1 MNNDLYSL
9 SKRIAAQYDAVQRV
23 VDRMNWHSKII
34 QPSIDM
40 QDSFVALV
48 QQQRTGL
55 LSYLHTMQGTLS
67 VCQQLQKGT
76 FAGASVLE
84 ASNAMLQQR
93 MQLIQP
99 NITRLIQLQDR
110 LSQLT
115 EQEFR
120 LVQDEFEPSDELVES
135 VNSTLHKAN
144 DLNDETAGMPCLFLN
159 KSFIK
164 ENLIGILS
172 LILTILFQ
180 LAPNAEHQKIIR
192 QNDQIIEQNQKII
205 ELDEKRNELLQDI
218 ANTVHLLS
226 EDMNFAIESDE
237 VVHSPTQDQD
247 TDCHQENSD

>member
-1 MNNDLYSL
+1 M
-9 SKRIAAQYDAVQRV
+9 
-23 VDRMNWHSKII
+23 
-34 QPSIDM
+34 
-40 QDSFVALV
+40 
-48 QQQRTGL
+48 
-55 LSYLHTMQGTLS
+55 
-67 VCQQLQKGT
+67 
-76 FAGASVLE
+76 
-84 ASNAMLQQR
+84 
-93 MQLIQP
+93 
-99 NITRLIQLQDR
+99 
-110 LSQLT
+110 
-115 EQEFR
+115 
-120 LVQDEFEPSDELVES
+120 
-135 VNSTLHKAN
+135 
-144 DLNDETAGMPCLFLN
+144 FLN

-226 EDMNFAIESDE
+226 EDMNFPINQEQTVAIESDE